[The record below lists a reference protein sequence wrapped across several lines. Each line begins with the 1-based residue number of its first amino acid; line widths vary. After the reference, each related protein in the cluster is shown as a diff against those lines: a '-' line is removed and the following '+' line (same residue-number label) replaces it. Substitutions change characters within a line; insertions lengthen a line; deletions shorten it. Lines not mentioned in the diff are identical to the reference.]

1 MKRAVG
7 KVSGG
12 RTSSSGQAAP
22 EPAAESAPAQVERL
36 PAALSALEGPST
48 SRGRRTRATLVQAAR
63 EVFEESGFNDTRVA
77 DITARAGTS
86 YGSFYTY
93 FDSKEAIFR
102 DVMAEVTGQMFH
114 ASRLENAT
122 EDPVARIEAGNR
134 AYLQAYGRNARI
146 MAVIEEVSPYDPYF
160 RNLMLEIRAM
170 FVQRNE
176 QALRRLQQQGL
187 ADRRLDPAIAASALG
202 GMVEK
207 FAHVWL
213 LMGEPHDESAVVAT
227 LTRLWA
233 QGIGLTM
240 PDDPSPPPRGSRART
255 RSRG

>member
-1 MKRAVG
+1 MPRA
-7 KVSGG
+7 
-12 RTSSSGQAAP
+12 Q
-22 EPAAESAPAQVERL
+22 PALTAPAG
-36 PAALSALEGPST
+36 ASIDGPST

-63 EVFEESGFNDTRVA
+63 EVFEESGFKDARIA
-77 DITARAGTS
+77 DITVRAGTS

-102 DVMAEVTGQMFH
+102 DVVHEVTGQMFH
-114 ASRLENAT
+114 ASRPAGGAT
-122 EDPVARIEAGNR
+122 DDPVARIEAGNR

-160 RNLMLEIRAM
+160 RNLMLEIRSM

-176 QALRRLQQQGL
+176 QALRRLQEQGL
-187 ADRRLDPAIAASALG
+187 ADRKLDPAVAASALG

-213 LMGEPHDESAVVAT
+213 LMGEPHEEASVIET

-240 PDDPSPPPRGSRART
+240 PDEAPTPAPAPKRRT
-255 RSRG
+255 RRTA